1 MAGNL
6 DAWAQGNIFA
16 PLAYAG
22 MADLAPGLRRG
33 VLDAVPPFS
42 ALLLACAG
50 LWFPDAGAR
59 RAALLVLPWLAA
71 ALLAVVAPWKFYDHY
86 FLILLPPLSLLGA
99 FGLSALVRHVVQPA
113 LVRRAFAVLVA
124 LVVLTPAA
132 AMMLPRLSHGIGLRA
147 GDPIR
152 AIAREAT
159 LALGPGDTMYVANW
173 HTLPYALARQA
184 PPTRYAFPIHLS
196 GYEPGLIGVDADAE
210 LARVLALPPGAI
222 IVAVDVTG
230 VAAVVRGGRLVRLQG
245 GQCDGALSL
254 YAEHQRLAERRHKWE
269 PSLLVSLDP
278 PVNLVPEP
286 V

>member
-1 MAGNL
+1 
-6 DAWAQGNIFA
+6 
-16 PLAYAG
+16 
-22 MADLAPGLRRG
+22 
-33 VLDAVPPFS
+33 
-42 ALLLACAG
+42 
-50 LWFPDAGAR
+50 
-59 RAALLVLPWLAA
+59 
-71 ALLAVVAPWKFYDHY
+71 
-86 FLILLPPLSLLGA
+86 
-99 FGLSALVRHVVQPA
+99 VRHVVQPA

-222 IVAVDVTG
+222 IVAVDRWRLTRP
-230 VAAVVRGGRLVRLQG
+230 AAR
-245 GQCDGALSL
+245 A
-254 YAEHQRLAERRHKWE
+254 AIEAALAERYV
-269 PSLLVSLDP
+269 LQATINDGTG
-278 PVNLVPEP
+278 PVQVWRRR
-286 V
+286 